1 MCDLAGVVLIS
12 NEARLTELALEQ
24 KARLA
29 KTKVGSKLELK
40 VQSHLMLSCQVAPRN
55 KGRLGQEDKLEMQMI
70 EV

>member
-12 NEARLTELALEQ
+12 NEARLIELALEQ

-29 KTKVGSKLELK
+29 KTKVGSKLKLK

-55 KGRLGQEDKLEMQMI
+55 KGRLG
-70 EV
+70 